1 LIKKLKKKD
10 QVLLTALEST
20 NKEKMSDR
28 RKNVIAL
35 MEREKSAREKVER
48 FLIEDEKNRKRFAE
62 QINEKIQL
70 FIERNQKIKDEKH
83 NSVLKKLIDTE
94 MRHTFNL
101 GKLKEENEKIEEENR
116 EKAFRKYTAIYWHR
130 KEKEKLHRKKK
141 KELGNKLQEKEER
154 LQELEKQNEKK
165 RKQLLKK
172 LKDYEKK
179 KEEFDKEKLQEREK
193 EKEKRREYYELCQE
207 NKIENAKML
216 QERNEAILE
225 AENMF
230 LSRGANK
237 DNVTDLKRINAGE
250 KIVLAQMTLE
260 KNLQAFKKKM
270 NEIKSNNVM
279 KKNSEQQFA
288 IYKEVKRQE
297 AEKKKKELEDKLLSK
312 Q

>member
-1 LIKKLKKKD
+1 MK
-10 QVLLTALEST
+10 
-20 NKEKMSDR
+20 
-28 RKNVIAL
+28 
-35 MEREKSAREKVER
+35 
-48 FLIEDEKNRKRFAE
+48 
-62 QINEKIQL
+62 
-70 FIERNQKIKDEKH
+70 
-83 NSVLKKLIDTE
+83 
-94 MRHTFNL
+94 
-101 GKLKEENEKIEEENR
+101 
-116 EKAFRKYTAIYWHR
+116 
-130 KEKEKLHRKKK
+130 
-141 KELGNKLQEKEER
+141 
-154 LQELEKQNEKK
+154 
-165 RKQLLKK
+165 
-172 LKDYEKK
+172 KK
-179 KEEFDKEKLQEREK
+179 KEEFDKEKLEHREK

-279 KKNSEQQFA
+279 KKSPEQQLA
-288 IYKEVKRQE
+288 IFKEVKRQE
-297 AEKKKKELEDKLLSK
+297 AEKKKKELEDKLLLK

>member
-1 LIKKLKKKD
+1 MK
-10 QVLLTALEST
+10 
-20 NKEKMSDR
+20 
-28 RKNVIAL
+28 
-35 MEREKSAREKVER
+35 
-48 FLIEDEKNRKRFAE
+48 
-62 QINEKIQL
+62 
-70 FIERNQKIKDEKH
+70 
-83 NSVLKKLIDTE
+83 
-94 MRHTFNL
+94 
-101 GKLKEENEKIEEENR
+101 
-116 EKAFRKYTAIYWHR
+116 
-130 KEKEKLHRKKK
+130 
-141 KELGNKLQEKEER
+141 
-154 LQELEKQNEKK
+154 
-165 RKQLLKK
+165 
-172 LKDYEKK
+172 KK
-179 KEEFDKEKLQEREK
+179 KEEFDKEKLEHREK

-279 KKNSEQQFA
+279 KKNPEQQLA

-297 AEKKKKELEDKLLSK
+297 AEKKKKELEDKLLLK

>member
-1 LIKKLKKKD
+1 MK
-10 QVLLTALEST
+10 
-20 NKEKMSDR
+20 
-28 RKNVIAL
+28 
-35 MEREKSAREKVER
+35 
-48 FLIEDEKNRKRFAE
+48 
-62 QINEKIQL
+62 
-70 FIERNQKIKDEKH
+70 
-83 NSVLKKLIDTE
+83 
-94 MRHTFNL
+94 
-101 GKLKEENEKIEEENR
+101 
-116 EKAFRKYTAIYWHR
+116 
-130 KEKEKLHRKKK
+130 
-141 KELGNKLQEKEER
+141 
-154 LQELEKQNEKK
+154 
-165 RKQLLKK
+165 
-172 LKDYEKK
+172 KK
-179 KEEFDKEKLQEREK
+179 KEEFEKEKLQEREK

-279 KKNSEQQFA
+279 KKSPEQQLA
-288 IYKEVKRQE
+288 IFKEVKRQE
-297 AEKKKKELEDKLLSK
+297 AEKKKKELEDKLLLK